1 MPLGAASLPSELR
14 SPAVRVC
21 ARRVSRGCGVCRVVM
36 AFSSVSADDL
46 KRKIDEVQRLLSVTL
61 TIANAH
67 TVDFYTRDVW
77 HSFVAVSPE
86 EVLTALSSAG
96 GRRGAAED
104 MSKLNESI
112 SFGFCD
118 ATKKLVDVAALLRAA
133 KAHSLAGLEVCVQRE
148 AVMDTLRMMSADAQD
163 GVSDGAVFPDE
174 FMNSKKAHEVPA
186 MSEVVASLAKCCRAK
201 QVIDVGSG
209 KGYLCSFLSLQYG
222 LQVFGIDCSS
232 VNTHGAQERNR
243 KLKKFSRAYQRHSRV
258 KTDQEV
264 SLKDTSSRNE
274 EEERASQW
282 HRAPTEHE
290 GTAMEGSERD
300 RRIEQVENHV
310 SIDVESRMAELQ
322 SCASAEPAIN
332 DLSITNGP
340 RDCALDSADADS
352 EDTFFTAL
360 SPDVMEQATPRVPPS
375 QLSLEE
381 RERRKRDNL
390 ERKARDGRGITN
402 NNNLFSPLTSYV
414 TAETELRT
422 LITELED
429 AVMVGLH
436 TCGDLAPS
444 TLRMF
449 VAKPELQAVCSVGC
463 CYHLLS
469 EQFDQDGQNCETA
482 VYGFPMSQYLREQ
495 VCFCGRNAR
504 MSACL
509 ALERV
514 SVGGGLPME
523 SLFYRAVLHVI
534 LRDHYDSHKSEKRV
548 GNVYSKASSF
558 VDYVRRALRK
568 LDLDVSK
575 LSDSVI
581 QSYHDLYSP
590 RMSEMVAF
598 NMLKV
603 TLAPCIEGLI
613 LLDRLCYLKEQANV
627 SCSALV
633 QLFDP
638 LLSPRCYAV
647 VGIKRRGIS

>member
-1 MPLGAASLPSELR
+1 
-14 SPAVRVC
+14 
-21 ARRVSRGCGVCRVVM
+21 M

-46 KRKIDEVQRLLSVTL
+46 KRKIDEVQRFLSVSL
-61 TIANAH
+61 SIANAH

-77 HSFVAVSPE
+77 QSFVAVSPE
-86 EVLTALSSAG
+86 EVLTALNSA
-96 GRRGAAED
+96 RDHTGAAED
-104 MSKLNESI
+104 KLKLNENI

-118 ATKKLVDVAALLRAA
+118 ATKKLVDVEALLRAA
-133 KAHSLAGLEVCVQRE
+133 KTHSLPGLGVCVQRE
-148 AVMDTLRMMSADAQD
+148 AVMDTLRVMSADAQD
-163 GVSDGAVFPDE
+163 GISDGALFPDE

-186 MSEVVASLAKCCRAK
+186 MSEVVASLAKCCRVK

-209 KGYLCSFLSLQYG
+209 KGYLCSFLTLQYD

-243 KLKKFSRAYQRHSRV
+243 KLKKFSRAYQRHSKV
-258 KTDQEV
+258 KSNQEV
-264 SLKDTSSRNE
+264 SPEDTSSRDE
-274 EEERASQW
+274 EEERANQW

-290 GTAMEGSERD
+290 GTAVEDSEKERST
-300 RRIEQVENHV
+300 EQVENHA
-310 SIDVESRMAELQ
+310 STDVESHMAEVQ
-322 SCASAEPAIN
+322 YGASAEPAVN
-332 DLSITNGP
+332 VLSITNGR

-352 EDTFFTAL
+352 EETFFTAL
-360 SPDVMEQATPRVPPS
+360 SPDIMEQATRRVPPS

-390 ERKARDGRGITN
+390 ERKARNGRGNTDN
-402 NNNLFSPLTSYV
+402 SNLFSPLTSYV

-422 LITELED
+422 LISELED

-469 EQFDQDGQNCETA
+469 EQFDQGGQDCETA
-482 VYGFPMSQYLREQ
+482 VFGFPMSQYLREQ
-495 VCFCGRNAR
+495 ACFCGRNAR

-534 LRDHYDSHKSEKRV
+534 LRDHYDAHKSEKRV

-568 LDLDVSK
+568 LDLDESK

-613 LLDRLCYLKEQANV
+613 LLDRLCYLKEQENV

-647 VGIKRRGIS
+647 VGIKRCGIS